1 MQKDSTMRLPP
12 IGLVAMLASVLLG
25 MPPPAA
31 AQQRDTLPRIGIL
44 SLLSPP
50 TSSSPP
56 TCDVHFRQS
65 LHDLGYVEGHT
76 LRFAYRYAEGKPEPL
91 PTLAAELVHL
101 KPDVLFTWAAA
112 GVLAAQQA
120 TTTIPIVA
128 GTADLITPGIIT
140 NLAQPGGNITGLT
153 WYGPEL
159 LGKRL
164 EVLKDTVPQITRVG
178 LLGHPD
184 NPVVNRHMRDTTPTV
199 ARTLGIEIHR
209 FDIRT
214 TDEVE
219 GAFAAMA
226 ERRIEALLVVDEAWP
241 TGHWPR
247 VAELAATHRLP
258 TISAKAGFAADGGLL
273 EHRLDTALMCRRAAT
288 YADKLLKGAKPG
300 DLPIERFEKSLFIV
314 NLKTAGALGLTLPP
328 LVLSQADEV
337 IQ

>member
-1 MQKDSTMRLPP
+1 VA
-12 IGLVAMLASVLLG
+12 LVSSLVIVAIDTE
-25 MPPPAA
+25 
-31 AQQRDTLPRIGIL
+31 AQQAQTIPTIGVL
-44 SLLSPP
+44 STNVPGNP
-50 TSSSPP
+50 FCIEP
-56 TCDVHFRQS
+56 FKAG

-76 LRFAYRYAEGKPEPL
+76 IRFAYCYAEGKSERL
-91 PTLAAELVHL
+91 PALAAELVHL
-101 KPDVLFTWAAA
+101 TPDVLLTWAAA

-128 GTADLITPGIIT
+128 GTADLLSPGIIT

-159 LGKRL
+159 FGKRF
-164 EVLKDTVPQITRVG
+164 EVLKDAVPRITRVG

-184 NPVVNRHMRDTTPTV
+184 NPVVNRNMRDTGPTV

-209 FDIRT
+209 IDIRT

-226 ERRIEALLVVDEAWP
+226 ERGIDALLVVDEAWP

-247 VAELAATHRLP
+247 VAALAATHRLP
-258 TISAKAGFAADGGLL
+258 TLSSRAGFAAEGGLL
-273 EHRLDTALMCRRAAT
+273 EYRLDTALMCHRAAT

-300 DLPIERFEKSLFIV
+300 DLPVERFEKSMLIV

-328 LVLSQADEV
+328 SVLADEV